1 MNIKENKQILLISP
15 RGFCAGVTR
24 AIDTVVEV
32 LEKFGP
38 PVYVKHEI
46 VHNKHVI
53 DDLKAKGAIFIED
66 INDAPIDKPLVF
78 SAHGVAK
85 NILDTAKQMNKYVV
99 DATCPLVTKVHVQAI
114 KFYNLNY
121 KIILIGHKNHP
132 EVEGTLGQ
140 LPAGGIVLIE
150 NLDDIQNLKFE
161 NEDKLAYVTQTT
173 LSVDDTKEIIDA
185 LKKKFPHIK
194 SSPKEDICYATTNRQ
209 NAIKDYA
216 HECDSFIVVGSKNSS
231 NSNRLVEV
239 AKKSGCNLSV
249 LLENASNLN
258 IDNYKNHQTIGLSSG
273 ASVPDILVQDVI
285 SKFREAFEINVKEVG
300 AGEENISFKLPRGC
314 LLYTSPSPRD

>member
-24 AIDTVVEV
+24 AIDTVVKV

-66 INDAPIDKPLVF
+66 INDAPIDKPLVI

-114 KFYNLNY
+114 KFYNLDY

-140 LPAGGIVLIE
+140 LPVGGIVLIE
-150 NLDDIQNLKFE
+150 NLDDIQNLNFE

-239 AKKSGCNLSV
+239 AKKSGCDLSV

-300 AGEENISFKLPRGC
+300 AGEENISFKLPRGI
-314 LLYTSPSPRD
+314 

>member
-32 LEKFGP
+32 LAKFGP

-114 KFYNLNY
+114 KFYNLDY

-140 LPAGGIVLIE
+140 LPVGRILLIE
-150 NLDDIQNLKFE
+150 NLDDIKNLKFE

-239 AKKSGCNLSV
+239 AKKSGCDLSV

-300 AGEENISFKLPRGC
+300 AGEENISFKLPRGI
-314 LLYTSPSPRD
+314 

>member
-1 MNIKENKQILLISP
+1 MYIKQNKQILLISP

-24 AIDTVVEV
+24 AIDTVVEI

-114 KFYNLNY
+114 KFYNLDY

-132 EVEGTLGQ
+132 EVEGTIGQ

-150 NLDDIQNLKFE
+150 NLEDIQNLNFE
-161 NEDKLAYVTQTT
+161 NKDKLAYVTQTT

-209 NAIKDYA
+209 NAIKEYA

-239 AKKSGCNLSV
+239 AKKSGCDLSV

-300 AGEENISFKLPRGC
+300 AGEENISFKLPRGI
-314 LLYTSPSPRD
+314 

>member
-32 LEKFGP
+32 LAKFGP

-114 KFYNLNY
+114 KFYNLDY

-140 LPAGGIVLIE
+140 LPAGAIVLIE

-161 NEDKLAYVTQTT
+161 NEDKLSYVTQTT

-185 LKKKFPHIK
+185 LKKKFPYIK

-239 AKKSGCNLSV
+239 AKKSGCDLSV

-258 IDNYKNHQTIGLSSG
+258 IDNYKKHQTIGLSSG

-300 AGEENISFKLPRGC
+300 AGEENISFKLPRGI
-314 LLYTSPSPRD
+314 

>member
-1 MNIKENKQILLISP
+1 MFSFFKKNNEQFNSDDKKVTFEIELTAAVLAYEIARIDGEVSDEELSVLMEEIKSISKKANKDEKEILKIIKIYSSDSTS
-15 RGFCAGVTR
+15 FY
-24 AIDTVVEV
+24 E
-32 LEKFGP
+32 
-38 PVYVKHEI
+38 
-46 VHNKHVI
+46 
-53 DDLKAKGAIFIED
+53 FIED
-66 INDAPIDKPLVF
+66 INDAPVDKPLIF

-114 KFYNLNY
+114 KFYNLDY

-239 AKKSGCNLSV
+239 
-249 LLENASNLN
+249 
-258 IDNYKNHQTIGLSSG
+258 
-273 ASVPDILVQDVI
+273 
-285 SKFREAFEINVKEVG
+285 
-300 AGEENISFKLPRGC
+300 C
-314 LLYTSPSPRD
+314 LLYTSDAADD

>member
-1 MNIKENKQILLISP
+1 MNIKKNKQILLISP

-114 KFYNLNY
+114 KFYNLDY

-185 LKKKFPHIK
+185 LKKKFPQIK

-239 AKKSGCNLSV
+239 AKKSGCDLSV

-258 IDNYKNHQTIGLSSG
+258 TDNYKNHQTIGLSSG

-300 AGEENISFKLPRGC
+300 AGEENISFKLPRGI
-314 LLYTSPSPRD
+314 

>member
-140 LPAGGIVLIE
+140 LPVGRIVLIE
-150 NLDDIQNLKFE
+150 NLDDIKNLKFE

-239 AKKSGCNLSV
+239 AKKSGCDLSV

-300 AGEENISFKLPRGC
+300 AGEENISFKLPRGI
-314 LLYTSPSPRD
+314 

>member
-114 KFYNLNY
+114 KFYNLDY

-140 LPAGGIVLIE
+140 LPAGAIVLIE

-173 LSVDDTKEIIDA
+173 LSVDDTKEIIDT

-239 AKKSGCNLSV
+239 AKKSGCDLSV

-300 AGEENISFKLPRGC
+300 AGEENISFKLPRGI
-314 LLYTSPSPRD
+314 

>member
-32 LEKFGP
+32 LVKFGP

-140 LPAGGIVLIE
+140 LPAGAIVLIE

-300 AGEENISFKLPRGC
+300 AGEENISFKLPRGI
-314 LLYTSPSPRD
+314 

>member
-1 MNIKENKQILLISP
+1 MNIKKNKEILLISP

-32 LEKFGP
+32 LAKFGP

-114 KFYNLNY
+114 KFYNLDY

-239 AKKSGCNLSV
+239 AKKSGCDLSV

-300 AGEENISFKLPRGC
+300 AGEENISFKLPRGI
-314 LLYTSPSPRD
+314 

>member
-140 LPAGGIVLIE
+140 LPAGAIVLIE

-231 NSNRLVEV
+231 NSNRFVEV
-239 AKKSGCNLSV
+239 AKKSGCDLSV

-273 ASVPDILVQDVI
+273 ASVPDILVEDVI

-300 AGEENISFKLPRGC
+300 AGEENISFKLPRGI
-314 LLYTSPSPRD
+314 

>member
-32 LEKFGP
+32 LKKFGP

-114 KFYNLNY
+114 KFYNLDY

-140 LPAGGIVLIE
+140 LPAGAIVLIE
-150 NLDDIQNLKFE
+150 NVDDIQNLKFE

-239 AKKSGCNLSV
+239 AKKSGCDLSV

-300 AGEENISFKLPRGC
+300 AGEENISFKLPRGI
-314 LLYTSPSPRD
+314 

>member
-85 NILDTAKQMNKYVV
+85 NILDTAKQINKYVV

-114 KFYNLNY
+114 KFYNLDY

-140 LPAGGIVLIE
+140 LPTGAIVLIE

-209 NAIKDYA
+209 NAIKEYA

-239 AKKSGCNLSV
+239 AKKSGCDLSV

-300 AGEENISFKLPRGC
+300 AGEENKSFKLPRGI
-314 LLYTSPSPRD
+314 

>member
-32 LEKFGP
+32 LAKFGP

-140 LPAGGIVLIE
+140 LPAGAIVLIE

-239 AKKSGCNLSV
+239 AKKSGCDLSV
-249 LLENASNLN
+249 LLENANNLN

-300 AGEENISFKLPRGC
+300 AGEENISFKLPRGI
-314 LLYTSPSPRD
+314 

>member
-114 KFYNLNY
+114 KFYNLDY

-173 LSVDDTKEIIDA
+173 LSVDDTKEIIDN

-209 NAIKDYA
+209 NAIKEYA

-239 AKKSGCNLSV
+239 AKKSGCDLSV

-258 IDNYKNHQTIGLSSG
+258 IENYKNHQTIGLSSG

-300 AGEENISFKLPRGC
+300 AGEENISFKLPRGI
-314 LLYTSPSPRD
+314 

>member
-140 LPAGGIVLIE
+140 LPAGAIVLIE

-239 AKKSGCNLSV
+239 AKKSGCDLSV
-249 LLENASNLN
+249 LLENANNLN

-285 SKFREAFEINVKEVG
+285 SKFREAFKINVKEVG
-300 AGEENISFKLPRGC
+300 AGEENISFKLPRGI
-314 LLYTSPSPRD
+314 

>member
-1 MNIKENKQILLISP
+1 MNIKKNKQILLISP

-24 AIDTVVEV
+24 AIDTVVEI

-114 KFYNLNY
+114 KFYNLDY

-140 LPAGGIVLIE
+140 LPAGAIVLIE

-239 AKKSGCNLSV
+239 AKKSGCDLSV

-300 AGEENISFKLPRGC
+300 AGEENISFKLPRGI
-314 LLYTSPSPRD
+314 

>member
-85 NILDTAKQMNKYVV
+85 KILDTAKQMNKYVV

-140 LPAGGIVLIE
+140 LPAGAIVLIE

-239 AKKSGCNLSV
+239 AKKSGCDLSV

-300 AGEENISFKLPRGC
+300 AGEENISFKLPRGI
-314 LLYTSPSPRD
+314 

>member
-114 KFYNLNY
+114 KFYNLDY

-140 LPAGGIVLIE
+140 LPAGAIVLIE

-239 AKKSGCNLSV
+239 AKKSGCDLSV

-300 AGEENISFKLPRGC
+300 AGEENISFKLPRGI
-314 LLYTSPSPRD
+314 